1 MKVNVP
7 GGSSIEEMASA
18 LRDKPDVLHKMP
30 MIPNYGN
37 ASITNGDKETLEKA
51 KVALNCSSCEQVFV
65 KVLCG
70 GKYLQNIAHVEHIY
84 IYLRTPPAH
93 PPTYTIHMF

>member
-1 MKVNVP
+1 MPHIIIQQYGNLKNMKVNVP

-37 ASITNGDKETLEKA
+37 ASITDGDKETLEKA

-65 KVLCG
+65 KVLWWQILAKSC
-70 GKYLQNIAHVEHIY
+70 IC
-84 IYLRTPPAH
+84 
-93 PPTYTIHMF
+93 